1 MAKLLAEQ
9 RIERAHVS
17 LMRDK
22 KFCLFS
28 GLFMVGRTFVDDEIE
43 TACTNGVDVWY
54 GRKFVETLNDKALN
68 FVIMHET
75 MHKAYRHLSIWKK
88 LHDKNPILANA
99 ACDFVIN
106 LQIQDYD
113 PNGIV
118 VEIPKDE
125 SGKMLGC
132 IDEKY
137 RGMDAAQVFALLEK
151 EVGEDGSGI
160 AGFDEHDWNGAS
172 DIDPNEAKKIAE
184 EIDHALRQGA
194 LLAGKMNGELS
205 REVRELLTPKIDWRD
220 ALRDFVKSI
229 AKGNDDST
237 WRRYNKRLVGSDI
250 FLPSSLSKKLGRICV
265 GIDTSGSVD
274 GEILTKFLSEM
285 QSICDEVSPEGVD
298 LLYWD
303 SSIASHESYEGVE
316 VESLISTTK
325 PRGGGGTDPS
335 VIPKYIKDKDLS
347 PECVVVLTDGE
358 FYSGEGNWSEV
369 DAPVIWV
376 IVGNKDFSAQNGI
389 VLHID

>member
-1 MAKLLAEQ
+1 
-9 RIERAHVS
+9 
-17 LMRDK
+17 
-22 KFCLFS
+22 
-28 GLFMVGRTFVDDEIE
+28 
-43 TACTNGVDVWY
+43 
-54 GRKFVETLNDKALN
+54 
-68 FVIMHET
+68 
-75 MHKAYRHLSIWKK
+75 
-88 LHDKNPILANA
+88 
-99 ACDFVIN
+99 
-106 LQIQDYD
+106 
-113 PNGIV
+113 
-118 VEIPKDE
+118 
-125 SGKMLGC
+125 
-132 IDEKY
+132 
-137 RGMDAAQVFALLEK
+137 
-151 EVGEDGSGI
+151 
-160 AGFDEHDWNGAS
+160 AS

>member
-194 LLAGKMNGELS
+194 LLAGKMNGEIS

-250 FLPSSLSKKLGRICV
+250 FLPSSFSKKLGRICV

-274 GEILTKFLSEM
+274 DEILTKFLSEM
-285 QSICDEVSPEGVD
+285 KSICDEVSPEGVD

-358 FYSGEGNWSEV
+358 FYRGEGNWSEV

>member
-137 RGMDAAQVFALLEK
+137 RGMDAAQVFALLEE
-151 EVGEDGSGI
+151 EVGEGGSGI

-172 DIDPNEAKKIAE
+172 GIDPNEAKKIAE
-184 EIDHALRQGA
+184 EVDHALRQGA